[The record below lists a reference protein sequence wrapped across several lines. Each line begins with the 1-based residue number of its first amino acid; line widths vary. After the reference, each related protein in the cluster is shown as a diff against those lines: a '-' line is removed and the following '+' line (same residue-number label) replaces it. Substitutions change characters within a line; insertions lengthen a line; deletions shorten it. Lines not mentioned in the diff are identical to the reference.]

1 MKKIFSLI
9 AAVLFAG
16 SMMAQ
21 APAGTTLFSEDFSS
35 YAKDAVPN
43 GTVTTATG
51 RVVYGD
57 ATVTYTTTD
66 GGSTSK
72 IYEEEIA
79 TGKSPEILISKNN
92 GSFTIKG
99 IPSGGA
105 KEITVSYK
113 QNKQKL
119 KVEATTT
126 GYTGSKEEKPANV
139 GTNSFDITVADGAA
153 ATFDLVFTCTGSSNV
168 RVDDIAV
175 TVKTAGE
182 GGDTPQEDIYTVA
195 GEPTTVFGTTWDL
208 TNTANDMAK
217 QTDGSYKWEKTGLE
231 LGAGTVAFKVVKNRD
246 WNNGANAWPAENYT
260 LAIAEAGIYT
270 ITITFEPANENAVNA
285 TATKTGEAV
294 VVPTV
299 VMHGNFT
306 GSWADTEA
314 FAKSEDKKTASL
326 KLTLAVGDIEFG
338 LKLDGSWKANGATI
352 TRENASTSLASGS
365 GNMHLTA
372 DVAGEYTFTYTY
384 ETQTLAVT
392 FPALPATPISLTDF
406 IANKPTEEVT
416 LKDLTVIFASGSNTY
431 VIDADGVALVIYD
444 KNKTYY
450 DGTLTAGKVLSG
462 QKATY
467 TVYNN
472 QDEII
477 PTNAAAVSDGTAPEA
492 EARTEAPTVADVN
505 KYLSFKNVEAK
516 VKDNKYYIF
525 DGAVLLYGATG
536 SLKPTEDGKY
546 DLEGLFINFKG
557 NQFELIVTAIK
568 KSSVDPIP
576 GDEVELNI
584 TKGVMF
590 TDAVEEEGWWQVRAM
605 NDHYFITLSN
615 AGEIAAVAGTYT
627 AEQLDEEFSYV
638 NDLTE
643 EIGEDGYTDITFT
656 AGSVTVAVAQDGKV
670 SFVGTL
676 TGSDGNTYKINIVY
690 TEPKAEETVTVT
702 AEGELKDYIESM
714 GGFLVGA
721 QKDNVYVQ
729 VFIYSDQIAGEYTVA
744 DLDPQYSYIQLGED
758 EYAEIYSATIK
769 VVANADGSYTITA
782 DVLCYGDVLY
792 KITVTIPG
800 EEPTAIDNA
809 TIAGKIRKAIINGN
823 VVIEKDNTLY
833 NVNGA
838 IVR

>member
-16 SMMAQ
+16 SMMAESITISAENFKSSYNEGTFTISEVEYAYTGAMYNGKGTPTNAAAKQFIQLRKSGSGAGEIKNKGALNLKSIVVATQNNQ
-21 APAGTTLFSEDFSS
+21 AFTLSAGTAADALTEVTKPTGTAGKYTCEHKEGGTLEFD
-35 YAKDAVPN
+35 
-43 GTVTTATG
+43 VTL
-51 RVVYGD
+51 Y
-57 ATVTYTTTD
+57 
-66 GGSTSK
+66 
-72 IYEEEIA
+72 
-79 TGKSPEILISKNN
+79 
-92 GSFTIKG
+92 
-99 IPSGGA
+99 
-105 KEITVSYK
+105 
-113 QNKQKL
+113 
-119 KVEATTT
+119 
-126 GYTGSKEEKPANV
+126 
-139 GTNSFDITVADGAA
+139 
-153 ATFDLVFTCTGSSNV
+153 TFDVSGKKYFDFLNGDKAQYLAYITIELE
-168 RVDDIAV
+168 D
-175 TVKTAGE
+175 
-182 GGDTPQEDIYTVA
+182 GDTPQEDIYTVA

-299 VMHGNFT
+299 IMHGTFT
-306 GSWADTEA
+306 GSSWADTEA

-338 LKLDGSWKANGATI
+338 LMLDGSWKANGATI

-516 VKDNKYYIF
+516 VKDGKYYIF
-525 DGAVLLYGATG
+525 DGAVLLYGATS

-615 AGEIAAVAGTYT
+615 AGKIAAVAGTYT

-702 AEGELKDYIESM
+702 AEGEIEDYIESM

-729 VFIYSDQIAGEYTVA
+729 VFINSNQIAGEYTIE

-792 KITVTIPG
+792 KITVTIPS
-800 EEPTAIDNA
+800 EPTAIDNA

>member
-16 SMMAQ
+16 SMMA
-21 APAGTTLFSEDFSS
+21 DN
-35 YAKDAVPN
+35 YALVTDASKLADGDKIIITN
-43 GTVTTATG
+43 A
-51 RVVYGD
+51 D
-57 ATVTYTTTD
+57 ATKAISTTQ
-66 GGSTSK
+66 
-72 IYEEEIA
+72 
-79 TGKSPEILISKNN
+79 NN
-92 GSFTIKG
+92 
-99 IPSGGA
+99 
-105 KEITVSYK
+105 
-113 QNKQKL
+113 N
-119 KVEATTT
+119 
-126 GYTGSKEEKPANV
+126 NR
-139 GTNSFDITVADGAA
+139 GAA
-153 ATFDLVFTCTGSSNV
+153 AVTATENVIVPGEDVQIITLESSGNNFMLNVGEDAYLYAASNSSNHLKTSG
-168 RVDDIAV
+168 AN
-175 TVKTAGE
+175 TVGDNGKFAISISAEVASIVAQGSNSRNVMQYNSQNNLFACYGSASQGALKIFKKE
-182 GGDTPQEDIYTVA
+182 AGDTPQEDVYTVA

-260 LAIAEAGIYT
+260 LAIDAAGIYT
-270 ITITFEPANENAVNA
+270 ITITFEPENENKVSA

-299 VMHGNFT
+299 IMHGTFT

-314 FAKSEDKKTASL
+314 FAKAEDKKTASL
-326 KLTLAVGDIEFG
+326 KLTLAEGDIEFG
-338 LKLDGSWKANGATI
+338 MKLDGSWKANGATI
-352 TRENASTSLASGS
+352 TRENASTSLASGD

-392 FPALPATPISLTDF
+392 FPALPEAPISLTDF
-406 IANKPTEEVT
+406 IANKPTEAVT

-477 PTNAAAVSDGTAPEA
+477 PTNAATVKDGKAPEA
-492 EARTEAPTVADVN
+492 EARTEVPTTADVN

-516 VKDNKYYIF
+516 VKDGKYYIF

-557 NQFELIVTAIK
+557 NQLELIVTAIE
-568 KSSVDPIP
+568 KSSVDP

-615 AGEIAAVAGTYT
+615 AGEVAAVAGTYT
-627 AEQLDEEFSYV
+627 AAQLDEEYSYV

-676 TGSDGNTYKINIVY
+676 TGSDGKTYKINIVY
-690 TEPKAEETVTVT
+690 ADPKPETTVNFT
-702 AEGELKDYIESM
+702 AEGEIEDYIESM
-714 GGFLVGA
+714 GGFVVGA
-721 QKDNVYVQ
+721 LKDNVYVQ
-729 VFIYSDQIAGEYTVA
+729 VFIYSDQIAGEYTVE
-744 DLDPQYSYIQLGED
+744 DLDLQYSYIQLGEG

-800 EEPTAIDNA
+800 EPTAIDNA

>member
-16 SMMAQ
+16 SMMADSYVKVTKAPTDWTGDYLIVYEEGSVAFDGSLATLDAVSNTVAVTISEGAIAATDALNASKFTIAKVDGGYSLQ
-21 APAGTTLFSEDFSS
+21 AANGKFIGVISNSNGLKQADAVGDYTHDLSIDESGNAVIKANFSASTMHLRYNKASNQTRFRYYKNAGQEPIALYKLEADAPAG
-35 YAKDAVPN
+35 
-43 GTVTTATG
+43 
-51 RVVYGD
+51 
-57 ATVTYTTTD
+57 
-66 GGSTSK
+66 
-72 IYEEEIA
+72 
-79 TGKSPEILISKNN
+79 
-92 GSFTIKG
+92 
-99 IPSGGA
+99 
-105 KEITVSYK
+105 
-113 QNKQKL
+113 
-119 KVEATTT
+119 
-126 GYTGSKEEKPANV
+126 
-139 GTNSFDITVADGAA
+139 
-153 ATFDLVFTCTGSSNV
+153 
-168 RVDDIAV
+168 
-175 TVKTAGE
+175 
-182 GGDTPQEDIYTVA
+182 DIYTVA

-314 FAKSEDKKTASL
+314 FAKAEDKKTASL

-505 KYLSFKNVEAK
+505 KYLSFKKVEAK
-516 VKDNKYYIF
+516 VKDGKYYIF
-525 DGAVLLYGATG
+525 DGAVLLYGATS

-546 DLEGLFINFKG
+546 DLEGLLINFKG
-557 NQFELIVTAIK
+557 NQLELIVTAIK

-643 EIGEDGYTDITFT
+643 EVGEDGYTNITFT

-676 TGSDGNTYKINIVY
+676 TGSDAKTYKINIVY

-744 DLDPQYSYIQLGED
+744 DLEPQYSYIQLGED

-809 TIAGKIRKAIINGN
+809 TIAGKIRKAILNGN

>member
-35 YAKDAVPN
+35 YAKDAVPS

-92 GSFTIKG
+92 GSFTIEG

-153 ATFDLVFTCTGSSNV
+153 ATFDLVFTCTGTSNV

-182 GGDTPQEDIYTVA
+182 GGGTPQEDTWTVA
-195 GEPTTVFGTTWDL
+195 GSSEVAFGKTWDP
-208 TNTANDMAK
+208 TYAANDMAK
-217 QTDGSYKWEKTGLE
+217 QTDGTFKWEKTGLE
-231 LGAGTVAFKVVKNRD
+231 LAAGAIEFKVIKNHD
-246 WNNGANAWPAENYT
+246 SSWGVAYPAQNYN
-260 LAIAEAGIYT
+260 LAIDAAGIYT
-270 ITITFEPANENAVNA
+270 ITITFEPENENKVSA

-294 VVPTV
+294 VLPTIKLN
-299 VMHGNFT
+299 GNFS
-306 GSWADTEA
+306 GEWAKTDA
-314 FAKSEDKKTASL
+314 FAVADDKKTASL
-326 KLTLAVGDIEFG
+326 KLNLTEGTFEFG
-338 LKLDGSWKANGATI
+338 VDVDGGWSANAANL
-352 TRENASTSLASGS
+352 TRENPSTSGVNPTS
-365 GNMHLTA
+365 GNNMHITA
-372 DVAGEYTFTYTY
+372 DVAGEYVFTWTF
-384 ETQTLAVT
+384 EGNVLAVT
-392 FPALPATPISLTDF
+392 FPALPAAPISLTDF
-406 IANKPTEEVT
+406 IANKPTEAVT

-477 PTNAAAVSDGTAPEA
+477 PTNAATVKDGKAPEA
-492 EARTEAPTVADVN
+492 EARTEVPTTADVN

-516 VKDNKYYIF
+516 VKDSKYYIF

-557 NQFELIVTAIK
+557 NQLELIVTAIE
-568 KSSVDPIP
+568 KSSVDP

-605 NDHYFITLSN
+605 NDHYFISLSN
-615 AGEIAAVAGTYT
+615 AGEVAAVAGTYT
-627 AEQLDEEFSYV
+627 AAQLDEDYSYV

-676 TGSDGNTYKINIVY
+676 TGSDGKTYKINIVY
-690 TEPKAEETVTVT
+690 ADPKPETTVNFT
-702 AEGELKDYIESM
+702 AEGEIEDYIESM
-714 GGFLVGA
+714 GGFVVGA
-721 QKDNVYVQ
+721 LKDNVYVQ
-729 VFIYSDQIAGEYTVA
+729 VFINSDQIAGEYTVE
-744 DLDPQYSYIQLGED
+744 DLDLQYSYIQLGEG